1 MISYIMK
8 KIIGSQNDR
17 EIRRLSAL
25 VERVNDHESEFQS
38 LPNAE
43 FASRTAELTDR
54 VMNGFNGNGDLSEDS
69 HFEKLE
75 EGLIGILPDAFAL
88 VREASRRT
96 LGMRPFDVQ
105 LIGGVVLHL
114 GRIAEMKTGE
124 GKTLVAALPLYLNGI
139 TGLGAH
145 LITVNDYLARR
156 DATWMGPIYKL
167 LGLNIG
173 VINHEISYLVEWED
187 PERAEN
193 AIKNNLSVWPAE
205 YADME
210 IPPEKNLDVLAAFK
224 TKLVECSRKEAYRA
238 HATYGTNNEF
248 GFDYLRDNMKFS
260 LNDYVQ
266 REHNFGIVDEVD
278 SILIDEARTPLII
291 SGPSEESTQLYYDI
305 NNVVAKLKNEVDFT
319 LDEKTRQVTPT
330 EEGSNKVERALG
342 ISNIYDPT
350 NLELL
355 HHVIQGLRAHNLFH
369 RDVDYM
375 VKDGK
380 VIIVDEFTGRL
391 MPGRRWSDGLHQAIE
406 AKEDVEIENE
416 NQTLATIT
424 IQNYFRMY
432 RKLAGMTGTADTEAY
447 EFKNIYD
454 LDVNVIPT
462 NKPMIRAD
470 GNDSVYKTEREKF
483 NAVAEEI
490 KELHEKGR
498 PTLVGTTSIEKSERL
513 SGMLQKLRIPHQVL
527 NAKQHENE
535 AEIVAQAGR
544 TGAVT
549 IATNMAG
556 RGTDIILG
564 GNNEYL
570 AMDILRKKF
579 RVDLHEALPEQFEE
593 AMLEA
598 KSVCENEKKK
608 VLELGGLHI
617 IGTERHESRRIDN
630 QLRGRSG
637 RQGDP
642 GSSRF
647 FVSLEDD
654 LMRIFASETITKIM
668 DKLGWEEGEPI
679 EHKMI
684 SRSIENAQ
692 KKVEGRNFDIR
703 KHLLDYDDVL
713 NKQREVIYKK
723 RREFLA
729 GGENLKENL
738 FEMADEVIVDLVYD
752 TIPEKGNPDEEDLN
766 DLKEA
771 VYGSFNVQ
779 IDEGELAGNVAGR
792 EAAIEFIRKKVQG
805 FYETKEAE
813 ITSETMRQI
822 ERYIM
827 LQTLDYLWK
836 DHLLNMDHLRE
847 GIGLR
852 GYAQRDPL
860 HEYKREGFDMFAS
873 LINRLSHDVCEK
885 LFRVQPVSETDM
897 ERLERR
903 RRAEQQRMTLS
914 RGEEE
919 ESKKPVKRNDKKV
932 GRNDPCPCGSG
943 KKYKRCCG
951 AT

>member
-17 EIRRLSAL
+17 EIKRLGAM
-25 VERVNDHESEFQS
+25 VDEVNEYESDFLN
-38 LPNAE
+38 LPNKAFAE
-43 FASRTAELTDR
+43 KTEEFKERIKNSL
-54 VMNGFNGNGDLSEDS
+54 NGNGDASDEE
-69 HFEKLE
+69 HFKKSGEVLLE
-75 EGLIGILPDAFAL
+75 ILPEAFAL

-105 LIGGVVLHL
+105 LIGGLVLHM

-139 TGLGAH
+139 TGNGAH
-145 LITVNDYLARR
+145 LVTVNDYLARR
-156 DATWMGPIYKL
+156 DALWMGPIYKL

-187 PERAEN
+187 PVRAKN
-193 AIKNNLSVWPAE
+193 AIDNNLSVWPGE
-205 YADME
+205 YMDME
-210 IPPEKNLDVLAAFK
+210 IPPEKNLDVLATFK
-224 TKLVECSRKEAYRA
+224 TKLVECPRKEAYRA

-260 LNDYVQ
+260 LTDYVQ
-266 REHNFGIVDEVD
+266 NEHNFAIVDEVD

-291 SGPSEESTQLYYDI
+291 SGPSEDSTQLYYDI
-305 NNVVAKLKNEVDFT
+305 NNVVKKLQKEVDFT

-342 ISNIYDPT
+342 VSNVYDPA

-432 RKLAGMTGTADTEAY
+432 RKLAGMTGTADTEAF
-447 EFKNIYD
+447 EFKNIYN

-462 NKPMIRAD
+462 NKPMIRTD
-470 GNDSVYKTEREKF
+470 RNDSVYKTEREKF

-490 KELHEKGR
+490 KELNEKGR
-498 PTLVGTTSIEKSERL
+498 PILVGTTSIEKSERL
-513 SGMLQKLRIPHQVL
+513 SGLLQKLRIPHQVL
-527 NAKQHENE
+527 NAKHHENE

-544 TGAVT
+544 IGALT

-570 AMDILRKKF
+570 ARDVLRKKF
-579 RVDLHEALPEQFEE
+579 RVEPHEALPEQFEE

-598 KSVCENEKKK
+598 KVVCENEKKR

-668 DKLGWEEGEPI
+668 DRLGWEEGEPI

-684 SRSIENAQ
+684 TRSIENAQ

-713 NKQREVIYKK
+713 NKQREVIYRK

-729 GGENLKENL
+729 GGESLKDNLY
-738 FEMADEVIVDLVYD
+738 EMADEIIEDLSSEMV
-752 TIPEKGNPDEEDLN
+752 PEKGKSDEADLG

-771 VYGSFNVQ
+771 VRGSFNIQ
-779 IDEGELAGNVAGR
+779 LELGEMAQDGIRR
-792 EAAIEFIRKKVQG
+792 EAVTEHIQNKIRE
-805 FYETKEAE
+805 FYESKESE
-813 ITSETMRQI
+813 IGPETMRQI

-827 LQTLDYLWK
+827 LQTLDFLWK

-860 HEYKREGFDMFAS
+860 HEYKREGFDMFSS
-873 LINRLSHDVCEK
+873 LMNRLSYDVCEK

-903 RRAEQQRMTLS
+903 RRTEQQRMTLS

-919 ESKKPVKRNDKKV
+919 ENKKPVKRHDKKV

-943 KKYKRCCG
+943 KKYKKCCG
-951 AT
+951 TT